1 MKERNRPIILMAV
14 IFIGGVIHRCFLL
27 HIAVVGNDRYKPHRR
42 SSSSSPSLLFSS
54 FDELCVF
61 FIRMFML
68 FHLHLSSNRP
78 SQFLRVGRWN
88 WSHQQPDAV
97 VVAATVCFL
106 PPASSGSF
114 LAFLLHL
121 TSDFLTNQQ
130 KTAISHLYIRCYH
143 QLLYFL
149 SPMCLFPIRIGLWPS
164 VILPPSHSST
174 FAFRLYSISG
184 RLTCTTVMGPSSPF
198 HHSQ

>member
-78 SQFLRVGRWN
+78 SQFFTSRSMELVTTTTLMLLLLLL
-88 WSHQQPDAV
+88 QLFA
-97 VVAATVCFL
+97 
-106 PPASSGSF
+106 SF
-114 LAFLLHL
+114 LLPAPGAFLLFCSTWHL
-121 TSDFLTNQQ
+121 IFSTTNR
-130 KTAISHLYIRCYH
+130 KPLLAIYIFAVIINDCT
-143 QLLYFL
+143 F
-149 SPMCLFPIRIGLWPS
+149 SPMCLFPSNICVWGAFFYRKTLRRYVASAGEKYSCVS
-164 VILPPSHSST
+164 V
-174 FAFRLYSISG
+174 
-184 RLTCTTVMGPSSPF
+184 M
-198 HHSQ
+198 

>member
-1 MKERNRPIILMAV
+1 MAV

-78 SQFLRVGRWN
+78 SQFFTSRSMELVTTTTLMLLLLLLQLFA
-88 WSHQQPDAV
+88 S
-97 VVAATVCFL
+97 FL
-106 PPASSGSF
+106 PVPV
-114 LAFLLHL
+114 AFLLFAPPV